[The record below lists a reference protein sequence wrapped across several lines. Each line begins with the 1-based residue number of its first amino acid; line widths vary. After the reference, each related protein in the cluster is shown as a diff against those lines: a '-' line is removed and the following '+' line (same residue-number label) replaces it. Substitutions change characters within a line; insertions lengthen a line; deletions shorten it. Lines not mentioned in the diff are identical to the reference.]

1 MKQLFAGGAAT
12 VVVLLFAATSA
23 TATALPIRID
33 ACTSS
38 PCNTEVRIDACTSS
52 PCNTEGGSV
61 DVSLEFRFSGTLT
74 ISATNNLVS
83 GAVTQLAFNFEPN
96 EPWVNPVLNRFTAVT
111 GTVTLLT
118 LTSFCLP
125 EPQPPGMCRGP
136 FDLSMTF
143 PSSGTNAWAPGETIF
158 ISMELNLTPGPGG
171 GGWSSII
178 GYARVEGACAPT
190 NPAPC
195 LPSGIGGSE
204 SYQLSS
210 EPVTRA
216 PEPST
221 LMLAA
226 MGLAACGLVARRCG
240 LTPR

>member
-1 MKQLFAGGAAT
+1 MNQFLASGAAT
-12 VVVLLFAATSA
+12 VLVLLFAVTSA

-38 PCNTEVRIDACTSS
+38 PCNH
-52 PCNTEGGSV
+52 EGGSV
-61 DVSLEFRFSGTLT
+61 DVSLKFPFLT

-83 GAVTQLAFNFEPN
+83 GAVTQLAFNFEPV
-96 EPWVNPVLNRFTAVT
+96 EPWVNPVLHGFTAVT

-118 LTSFCLP
+118 WTSFCLP
-125 EPQPPGMCRGP
+125 YPGPPGMCHGP
-136 FDLSMTF
+136 FDLSLTF

-158 ISMELNLTPGPGG
+158 MSMELILTPPGPGG
-171 GGWSSII
+171 PGWSSVI
-178 GYARVEGACAPT
+178 GYAQVEGACAPADQ
-190 NPAPC
+190 APC

-210 EPVTRA
+210 GPVTRV
-216 PEPST
+216 PESST

>member
-12 VVVLLFAATSA
+12 VLVLLFAATSA

-33 ACTSS
+33 ACTS
-38 PCNTEVRIDACTSS
+38 N

-61 DVSLEFRFSGTLT
+61 DVSLEFALGDIIL
-74 ISATNNLVS
+74 SATNNLVS
-83 GAVTQLAFNFEPN
+83 GAVTELAFNFEPV
-96 EPWVNPVLNRFTAVT
+96 EPWVNPVLHGFTAVT
-111 GTVTLLT
+111 GAVTLLT

-125 EPQPPGMCRGP
+125 EPQPPGMCNGP

-158 ISMELNLTPGPGG
+158 MSMELILTPPGPGG
-171 GGWSSII
+171 PGWSVI
-178 GYARVEGACAPT
+178 GYAQVEGACAPADQ
-190 NPAPC
+190 APC

-210 EPVTRA
+210 GPVTRV
-216 PEPST
+216 PELST